1 MPQPYCTCLAV
12 KFMYRWS
19 YALMRNRTAIGGTT
33 FAQLGTHVPGLIVL
47 LQVHMKIRNMLHA
60 ALQSTDPVI
69 LFEYTSY

>member
-19 YALMRNRTAIGGTT
+19 YALMRNRTAAQHSHSWEP
-33 FAQLGTHVPGLIVL
+33 FAHVPGLIVL
-47 LQVHMKIRNMLHA
+47 SAGTHEDARNMLHA

-69 LFEYTSY
+69 LFEYTF